1 MRPSI
6 VSFLSVDN
14 TKPSIKRASSAY
26 LVGKEEVH
34 VCSLDHKTHFSGT
47 NQSKFSNCI
56 IRFKNTCGGA
66 LDFDDAMRKTFLRGY
81 KQRIGNY
88 CKVKLERLN
97 KTGRHCLVTE
107 KLILFANTRSQIFE
121 LKTRQA

>member
-14 TKPSIKRASSAY
+14 TKQCKKGESSAY
-26 LVGKEEVH
+26 LVGKGEVH
-34 VCSLDHKTHFSGT
+34 VCSLDHKTHFLGT
-47 NQSKFSNCI
+47 NQSKFSNYI
-56 IRFKNTCGGA
+56 TIFKNTCGGA
-66 LDFDDAMRKTFLRGY
+66 LDFDDAMRKTFLRGC
-81 KQRIGNY
+81 KQPIETY

-107 KLILFANTRSQIFE
+107 KLIVFANTRSQIFE